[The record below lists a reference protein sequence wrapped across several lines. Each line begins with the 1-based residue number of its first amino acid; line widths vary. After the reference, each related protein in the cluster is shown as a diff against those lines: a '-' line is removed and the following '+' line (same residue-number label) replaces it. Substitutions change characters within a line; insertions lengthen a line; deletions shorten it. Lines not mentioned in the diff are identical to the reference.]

1 MSTSDRLLITSDLEP
16 KPTLQLFAKILD
28 INDEI
33 QAKQPTPL
41 NLVFSVRGQGWTAYS
56 SDFTKLTLSKSFI
69 ESQLGIIPT
78 VEIRIRFDRS
88 ADIIA
93 IRFELLN
100 AVLEVVNQTQ
110 WDVALIHYDSKV
122 MLLRR
127 AGRLIL
133 KKDEL
138 YWTQEWLKTVKQRY
152 TMEAIPEL

>member
-16 KPTLQLFAKILD
+16 KPALQLFAKILD
-28 INDEI
+28 VNDEI

-56 SDFTKLTLSKSFI
+56 SDFTKLTVAKSFI
-69 ESQLGIIPT
+69 ERQLGIIPT
-78 VEIRIRFDRS
+78 VEISIRFDRS
-88 ADIIA
+88 ADIIS

-100 AVLEVVNQTQ
+100 AVLEVINQTH
-110 WDVALIHYDSKV
+110 WDIALMHYGSKV
-122 MLLRR
+122 MMLRR
-127 AGRLIL
+127 SGRLIL

-138 YWTQEWLKTVKQRY
+138 YWTHEWLKTVKQPY